1 MTDIIYTI
9 VITAVIILAGYFV
22 PLLFV
27 ASLKKV
33 SGETKLKT
41 VELLSK
47 TKKPLQFCMP
57 AIFLRIA
64 IHWLTF
70 SPSISGYIGKFL
82 WIWIVLAVYWF
93 SVKVIIFSGDL
104 LAKKFNVSEK
114 DNLRA
119 RQVSTQIQVIQR
131 IIYVLLFIIVVAV
144 ILLSFNQVRQFGISL
159 IASAGI
165 AGIIIGFA
173 AQKSLATLF
182 AGIQIAISQPIRID
196 DVVIVENEWGWIE
209 EITLTFV
216 VVKIWDQ
223 RRLVVPITYFIE
235 KPFQNWTRKTADIL
249 GSVFLYVDYETPV
262 EKVRQELYK
271 ILEGSTFWDGKV
283 SGLQVTNANEKTIEL
298 RALMSAEDSPTAW
311 NLRCEVRE
319 KLIDFFQRE
328 FPDNLPKARIEM
340 ENEIANKN
348 E

>member
-1 MTDIIYTI
+1 MTDLLYTI
-9 VITAVIILAGYFV
+9 LFIAAMLLVGFFV
-22 PLLFV
+22 PTFLLAVLSKVNEKEKRQTLRLFQKAKRPLQLFV
-27 ASLKKV
+27 
-33 SGETKLKT
+33 
-41 VELLSK
+41 
-47 TKKPLQFCMP
+47 P
-57 AIFLRIA
+57 AILLGLSLQ
-64 IHWLTF
+64 WLPFPENIT
-70 SPSISGYIGKFL
+70 GYLGKFL

-93 SVKVIIFSGDL
+93 SIKAIIFSGDL
-104 LAKKFNVSEK
+104 LKNKFNIAEK

-119 RQVSTQIQVIQR
+119 RQVSTQIQVIQQVL
-131 IIYVLLFIIVVAV
+131 YVVIFIIVVAV
-144 ILLSFNQVRQFGISL
+144 LLLSFEQVRQFGVSL

-165 AGIIIGFA
+165 AGIILGFA

-249 GSVFLYVDYETPV
+249 GSVFLYVDYKTPV
-262 EKVRQELYK
+262 EKVRQELSR
-271 ILEGSTFWDGKV
+271 ILEESTFWDGKV

-319 KLIDFFQRE
+319 KLINFFQRE
-328 FPDNLPKARIEM
+328 FPGNLPKARIEM
-340 ENEIANKN
+340 ENESSNKN

>member
-1 MTDIIYTI
+1 MTELLYTI
-9 VITAVIILAGYFV
+9 LFIAAILLMGIIVPSFLLAVLSKINKKEKRETLRLFQKAKRPLQLFV
-22 PLLFV
+22 PAILLRL
-27 ASLKKV
+27 SL
-33 SGETKLKT
+33 
-41 VELLSK
+41 
-47 TKKPLQFCMP
+47 Q
-57 AIFLRIA
+57 
-64 IHWLTF
+64 WLPF
-70 SPSISGYIGKFL
+70 SQNISAYLGKFL
-82 WIWIVLAVYWF
+82 WVWIVLAAYWF
-93 SVKVIIFSGDL
+93 SVKSINFAGDL
-104 LAKKFNVSEK
+104 LRMKFKITEK

-131 IIYVLLFIIVVAV
+131 ILYVIFFVIVVAV
-144 ILLSFNQVRQFGISL
+144 LLLSFEQVRQFGVSL

-165 AGIIIGFA
+165 AGIILGFS

-209 EITLTFV
+209 EITLTFA

-223 RRLVVPITYFIE
+223 RRLIVPITYFIE

-249 GSVFLYVDYETPV
+249 GTVYLYVDYKTPV
-262 EKVRQELYK
+262 EKVRQELSK
-271 ILEGSTFWDGKV
+271 ILEESTFWDGKV

-340 ENEIANKN
+340 TNN
-348 E
+348 